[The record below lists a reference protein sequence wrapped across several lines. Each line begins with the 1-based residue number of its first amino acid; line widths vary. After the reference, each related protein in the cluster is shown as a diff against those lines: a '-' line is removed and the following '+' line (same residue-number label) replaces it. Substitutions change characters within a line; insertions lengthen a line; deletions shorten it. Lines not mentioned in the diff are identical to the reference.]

1 MKHKIGLSFYIN
13 LIALT
18 NHTFE
23 VIERNRNRKENTKK
37 IKQI

>member
-23 VIERNRNRKENTKK
+23 VIERNRRENSKK
-37 IKQI
+37 IKQN